1 VPGFLQMMNLLTG
14 GSLVPW
20 HLVLDD
26 LLLSAFFGGITAA
39 GTMIIAQRDEAAHP
53 VTVEQ
58 LLDRM
63 EQESLD
69 AGGAIEYRKAER
81 TQSAERP

>member
-1 VPGFLQMMNLLTG
+1 MNLLTG

-39 GTMIIAQRDEAAHP
+39 GTMILAQRDETAHP

-63 EQESLD
+63 EQESLG
-69 AGGAIEYRKAER
+69 AGGATEYRKPER
-81 TQSAERP
+81 ARSAERP